1 MTEPYVAVIFVLLTL
16 VSLVTGN
23 IISIYLW
30 PWVKRHPRLF
40 QFSFP
45 PLVMSIATFTWAQAN
60 YRGIDKIP
68 NWLRWACLQASRFT
82 DRNSRTRYLLHD
94 RDSRYCSSF
103 RQVIEAGS
111 VKTFAL
117 PPRGPNLNAYAER
130 R

>member
-16 VSLVTGN
+16 VSLVIGN

-68 NWLRWACLQASRFT
+68 NWLLWACLAA
-82 DRNSRTRYLLHD
+82 L
-94 RDSRYCSSF
+94 
-103 RQVIEAGS
+103 
-111 VKTFAL
+111 AL
-117 PPRGPNLNAYAER
+117 PCLVWAIVLLWDLWDRSGVSVEGVPRPPNKFLAHRYTLATTKNKKLIGR
-130 R
+130 